1 MEYILIGVTV
11 FFNIAII
18 LWKFEK
24 HRYAD
29 ATLDATLLVLVALIF
44 SGSYGALVVGT
55 VASALVSIYLLI
67 SPPQLPAWDL

>member
-44 SGSYGALVVGT
+44 SGSYGALIVGT

-67 SPPQLPAWDL
+67 SPPQLPEWDL

>member
-1 MEYILIGVTV
+1 MEYILIGITV

-29 ATLDATLLVLVALIF
+29 ASLDATLLVLVALIF

-67 SPPQLPAWDL
+67 SPPHLPDLDL

>member
-18 LWKFEK
+18 LWKLEK

-67 SPPQLPAWDL
+67 SPPQLPDWDL

>member
-67 SPPQLPAWDL
+67 SPPQLPDWDL